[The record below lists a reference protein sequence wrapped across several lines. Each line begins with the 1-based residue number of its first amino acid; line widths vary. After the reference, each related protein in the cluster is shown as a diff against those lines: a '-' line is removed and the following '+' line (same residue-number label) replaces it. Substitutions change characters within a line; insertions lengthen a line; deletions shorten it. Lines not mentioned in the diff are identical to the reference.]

1 MKNGKIGFLVKIT
14 AAAVA
19 LVVSLTAFAACGQTG
34 EKLAYGKEIV
44 TLSTQ
49 LDTLTQLNAGSLDAA
64 VIDSVMAGYYSSNGE
79 YAGKVTV
86 MDGVLKR
93 EQYGIAARKS
103 DEALMSEIN
112 KALLALAGNGG
123 MEEVAKQF
131 GLTSD
136 IAVTGSETN
145 PYEDA
150 TDSSWEKIKQSGKI
164 VIGYTVFAPIAFD
177 EGDGLTGYDIELA
190 RAVVEWLNQTYSL
203 DLELEFQIIDWNSKE
218 VLLSNGTIDLIWNGM
233 TIHEEMYD
241 NLEISNPYLTNNQ
254 AMVVKSDSN
263 ITKEQIKS
271 QKLKIAVE
279 NGSAGADAAE
289 ENFPES
295 QVVKVT
301 DQISALTELKAGNVQ
316 VAIID
321 SIMAGYYA
329 ANDESS
335 FKGQIKMITKADGSL
350 DALTTEEYGIAAKKG
365 NVGLIAMVN
374 DTLAKLYQNGT
385 MTEIAEKYGFEKII
399 VKESFENYV
408 TQYDKLSEAEKASWE
423 VIKEKGKIRV
433 GYTLFAPIAY

>member
-1 MKNGKIGFLVKIT
+1 MKNRFLK
-14 AAAVA
+14 
-19 LVVSLTAFAACGQTG
+19 
-34 EKLAYGKEIV
+34 
-44 TLSTQ
+44 
-49 LDTLTQLNAGSLDAA
+49 
-64 VIDSVMAGYYSSNGE
+64 
-79 YAGKVTV
+79 
-86 MDGVLKR
+86 
-93 EQYGIAARKS
+93 IAALIS
-103 DEALMSEIN
+103 AMLIGIF
-112 KALLALAGNGG
+112 AFVGCGN
-123 MEEVAKQF
+123 
-131 GLTSD
+131 T
-136 IAVTGSETN
+136 
-145 PYEDA
+145 
-150 TDSSWEKIKQSGKI
+150 
-164 VIGYTVFAPIAFD
+164 AP
-177 EGDGLTGYDIELA
+177 TKGYDIELA
-190 RAVVEWLNQTYSL
+190 KAFAEEAGIE
-203 DLELEFQIIDWNSKE
+203 LELVKIEWSFKE
-218 VLLSNGTIDLIWNGM
+218 TEISSGNIDLIWNGM

-254 AMVVKSDSN
+254 AMVIKSDSN

-279 NGSAGADAAE
+279 NGSAGAAAAE

-295 QVVKVT
+295 EVVKVA

-374 DTLAKLYQNGT
+374 DTLAKLYQNGK
-385 MTEIAEKYGFEKII
+385 MMEIAEKYGFETII

-408 TQYDKLSEAEKASWE
+408 TQYDKLSDAEKASWE
-423 VIKEKGKIRV
+423 AIKEKGKIRI